1 MRFFLPALVLLT
13 AAGCAASSS
22 DESGVANA
30 DIVAPNQL
38 ALASTLPDYCSGP
51 EIVRIP
57 RPASSA
63 DAHAKTFEYGFRY
76 KAPSA
81 PNAPV
86 VVFLPGGPGQGS
98 MDSGAEFVPA
108 EWGYLMTDP
117 RGVGCNTLA
126 NVPTGEDAARFFQ
139 TAELTNDVVAAIR
152 ERGLTNYVL
161 FGVSYGTLLGTSVA
175 HQLETEHLP
184 APKAVVLEGVLGKAF
199 GNTDSDFAGE
209 NYIAQFERIRSV
221 LPADVLTELD
231 TSPKPFGLTPEEISR
246 AMMALMPASLQIAA
260 SQLYSL
266 SKTADGITD
275 EMRAGA
281 LQFLKEKG
289 DTVQLSS
296 PNEIALY
303 RYIACREIMDTV
315 PANDMDIVFQAG
327 HLVRNRAEEGT
338 KCAGL
343 HVTNPYDSAKLQFA
357 AKTYYFLGEND
368 VATPPWQGVYHYEH
382 HEGSAVKVMTSKG
395 GHNSLRFN
403 QDGCASN
410 VMQSIANGAADLD
423 AVLATCPLPVTVEKK

>member
-1 MRFFLPALVLLT
+1 
-13 AAGCAASSS
+13 
-22 DESGVANA
+22 
-30 DIVAPNQL
+30 
-38 ALASTLPDYCSGP
+38 
-51 EIVRIP
+51 
-57 RPASSA
+57 
-63 DAHAKTFEYGFRY
+63 
-76 KAPSA
+76 
-81 PNAPV
+81 
-86 VVFLPGGPGQGS
+86 
-98 MDSGAEFVPA
+98 
-108 EWGYLMTDP
+108 
-117 RGVGCNTLA
+117 
-126 NVPTGEDAARFFQ
+126 
-139 TAELTNDVVAAIR
+139 
-152 ERGLTNYVL
+152 
-161 FGVSYGTLLGTSVA
+161 
-175 HQLETEHLP
+175 
-184 APKAVVLEGVLGKAF
+184 
-199 GNTDSDFAGE
+199 
-209 NYIAQFERIRSV
+209 
-221 LPADVLTELD
+221 
-231 TSPKPFGLTPEEISR
+231 
-246 AMMALMPASLQIAA
+246 
-260 SQLYSL
+260 
-266 SKTADGITD
+266 
-275 EMRAGA
+275 MRAGA

-382 HEGSAVKVMTSKG
+382 HEGSAVKVVTSKG

>member
-1 MRFFLPALVLLT
+1 MRSFIPALALLT
-13 AAGCAASSS
+13 AVGCAASSS

-30 DIVAPNQL
+30 DIVAPGQL
-38 ALASTLPDYCSGP
+38 ALASGLPDYCSGP
-51 EIVRIP
+51 EIVRIS

-63 DAHAKTFEYGFRY
+63 DAHAKTFGYGFRY

-98 MDSGAEFVPA
+98 MADGADFVPA
-108 EWGYLMTDP
+108 DWGYLMTDP

-126 NVPTGEDAARFFQ
+126 NVPAGEDAGRFFN
-139 TAELTNDVVAAIR
+139 TVELTADVVAAIR

-175 HQLETEHLP
+175 HQLEVEHLP

-209 NYIAQFERIRSV
+209 NYVAQFERIRSV

-231 TSPKPFGLTPEEISR
+231 TSPKPFGLTPEEITR
-246 AMMALMPASLQIAA
+246 AMMGLMPASLQIAA
-260 SQLYSL
+260 TRLYSL
-266 SKTADGITD
+266 SKTAEGITD
-275 EMRAGA
+275 EMRAES
-281 LQFLKEKG
+281 LQVLKQMG
-289 DTVQLSS
+289 DAVQLSS
-296 PNEIALY
+296 PNEVALY

-315 PANDMDIVFQAG
+315 PASDMDVVFQAG
-327 HLVRNRAEEGT
+327 HLVRNKAEEGT
-338 KCAGL
+338 KCAEL
-343 HVTNPYDSAKLQFA
+343 HVTNPFDSAKLQFS

-368 VATPPWQGVYHYEH
+368 VATPPWQGAYHYEH
-382 HEGSAVKVMTSKG
+382 HQGSAMKVVTSKG

-410 VMQSIANGAADLD
+410 VMQSIANGGADLET
-423 AVLATCPLPVTVEKK
+423 VLSTCPLPVTVEKK